1 MRNYLKNKMKDRL
14 AYCMEWKNSV
24 DIYLAN
30 KEITKKTDIEYYRS
44 RPILKLIL
52 DIYFIPTNFIR
63 LLKFLR
69 MLHEYKKN
77 QIEIN
82 KNRFE
87 QELIFYLEKLD
98 ITEEFVRLE
107 SHCIFFQDTLKE
119 SNPNG
124 KKLGFILQEMGREI
138 NTIGSKANYS
148 KIQKLV
154 VEMKDELEKIKEQ
167 ILNVL

>member
-52 DIYFIPTNFIR
+52 DIYFIPTDFIR

-77 QIEIN
+77 QIEIKVLTYELFN
-82 KNRFE
+82 KENRRLKW
-87 QELIFYLEKLD
+87 LIYL
-98 ITEEFVRLE
+98 V
-107 SHCIFFQDTLKE
+107 
-119 SNPNG
+119 
-124 KKLGFILQEMGREI
+124 
-138 NTIGSKANYS
+138 
-148 KIQKLV
+148 
-154 VEMKDELEKIKEQ
+154 
-167 ILNVL
+167 

>member
-30 KEITKKTDIEYYRS
+30 KEITKKADIEYYRS

-52 DIYFIPTNFIR
+52 DIYFIPTNLIR

-77 QIEIN
+77 QIEIKVLTYELFN
-82 KNRFE
+82 KENRRLKW
-87 QELIFYLEKLD
+87 LIYL
-98 ITEEFVRLE
+98 V
-107 SHCIFFQDTLKE
+107 
-119 SNPNG
+119 
-124 KKLGFILQEMGREI
+124 
-138 NTIGSKANYS
+138 
-148 KIQKLV
+148 
-154 VEMKDELEKIKEQ
+154 
-167 ILNVL
+167 